1 MNPRDDP
8 EIQMLVQQSQAGS
21 IIGRGGSKIKSLRE
35 VCSVWNSLDNQFRE
49 PALLTSFKNLSII
62 TSSVFLNL
70 HCVLNCLWL

>member
-35 VCSVWNSLDNQFRE
+35 VCIVHVRITE
-49 PALLTSFKNLSII
+49 PSKVYFINRD
-62 TSSVFLNL
+62 VFV
-70 HCVLNCLWL
+70 CF